1 VVIHAVIAATFGSSH
16 VTALV
21 LGRAG
26 WVCSSVIGSDELGET
41 MVNQRTARL
50 IHQKPTETSAA
61 EERRN
66 MTKRSKK

>member
-16 VTALV
+16 VMALV

-41 MVNQRTARL
+41 MVNQFTARF
-50 IHQKPTETSAA
+50 IHQ
-61 EERRN
+61 
-66 MTKRSKK
+66 